1 MDLWYRKRKWR
12 KIYIGKDDSGNIVD
26 IKNVKKILED
36 IPNKTIDLL
45 GIIANINLLETKK
58 GVCIEIIV
66 ESYPFAVNYKGQY
79 HYRNESTK
87 QELKGAALDK
97 FLLQKKGKKWDA
109 VPIPNVKVENLQKE
123 TFDLFNKRA
132 LKSKRIDENILA
144 LEI

>member
-1 MDLWYRKRKWR
+1 MDLWFRKRKWR

-97 FLLQKKGKKWDA
+97 FLL
-109 VPIPNVKVENLQKE
+109 
-123 TFDLFNKRA
+123 
-132 LKSKRIDENILA
+132 
-144 LEI
+144 